1 MPAKAKEPKI
11 GTFFLVAGK
20 LLIDS
25 TALSKAGQYGD
36 FSIHEGDHITFWSRL
51 VEEGKVPNTEYE
63 RFPRGRVAFNTKTE
77 QFTLLADKC
86 ILQKKAVVKAILKR
100 LNLPARRTK
109 TGSDL
114 HYRCFRCLG
123 RNV

>member
-1 MPAKAKEPKI
+1 MPAKAREPHI
-11 GTFFLVAGK
+11 GIFFVVGRN

-36 FSIHEGDHITFWSRL
+36 FSIHEDDHITFWPRL
-51 VEEGKVPNTEYE
+51 VKQGAVPDVEYE

-86 ILQKKAVVKAILKR
+86 ILQKKAVVKEILKR
-100 LNLPARRTK
+100 LSLPARHTK
-109 TGSDL
+109 TSSDP

-123 RNV
+123 RKL